1 MNIDHKRTAHITS
14 QPRTVQAQDIGLGLP
29 VMLHSQVSRDKHDP
43 GKGSAI
49 FFILLIEA
57 KHG

>member
-29 VMLHSQVSRDKHDP
+29 VMLYSRGFREESDLIKNLT
-43 GKGSAI
+43 
-49 FFILLIEA
+49 FFFTLPVEA